1 MLYELWNLA
10 GVYVNHIPRIV
21 HYVVCE
27 NSSNV
32 VRNLGQYVP
41 NLFLG
46 LVLPLLVLNVVPQK
60 GSELALVRKG
70 EICLV

>member
-1 MLYELWNLA
+1 MLYELRNLA
-10 GVYVNHIPRIV
+10 CIYVNYVSRVV
-21 HYVVCE
+21 HYVVCQD
-27 NSSNV
+27 SANV

-41 NLFLG
+41 NWLLR